1 MSTFPRLLLIDDDAD
16 DRALAR
22 LLLKEAFPTLEVEEV
37 AGATAFSRA
46 LVRDTFG
53 LVICELELSWADGL
67 GVISTLRETA
77 PRCPIVVLTGCRDQR
92 RATNALQTG
101 ADMVVEKGSRG
112 FLELAEAVKNAL
124 FRANQRRSRE
134 AHDTPYRR
142 LVEAFPIGVFT
153 ATRDGEIL
161 EANPALATIL
171 GFPTPESLTQ
181 RNLQGLFVNSAEAER
196 WRTQVDASGGAAE
209 IEAIL
214 HRDDG
219 GTVWARLA
227 AWVVE
232 HPPSDLV
239 QLQGMIEDISDQK
252 RAQQELTRRNDA
264 LTRSCSEL
272 EQFASVVS
280 HDLREPLHLMDR
292 YGRLLTEKYAEV
304 LNTKGKRYLEHI
316 VHGADRMQRMID
328 AILELS
334 RVETRG
340 SQFAPVDFEA
350 VVQEARANLEHTI
363 SSAGAQITQDLLPTL
378 VADETQIVQ
387 LFQNLVGNAIKFRG
401 DDPPE
406 VHVSA
411 RERPED
417 WLFSVRDNGIGIDA
431 SGVERIFEIF
441 QRLHTE
447 EEYQGMGIGLTLCQ
461 RIVERHGGK
470 IWAESRP
477 GNGTTLYF
485 TIPKQI
491 GQWP

>member
-1 MSTFPRLLLIDDDAD
+1 MSTLPRLLLIDDDAD
-16 DRALAR
+16 DRALAC
-22 LLLKEAFPTLEVEEV
+22 LLLKEAFPALEVEEV
-37 AGATAFSRA
+37 EGAAAFSRA
-46 LVRDTFG
+46 LVRGTFG
-53 LVICELELSWADGL
+53 LVICELELAWADGL
-67 GVISTLRETA
+67 EVISTLRQTA
-77 PRCPIVVLTGCRDQR
+77 PRCPIVVLTRSGDQR
-92 RATNALQTG
+92 RATDAVQNG
-101 ADMVVEKGSRG
+101 ADQVVEKGSRG
-112 FLELAEAVKNAL
+112 YLQLPDAVKNAL

-134 AHDTPYRR
+134 GHDTPYRR

-181 RNLQGLFVNSAEAER
+181 RNLQELFANPAEAER
-196 WRTQVDASGGAAE
+196 WRTQIGASGGAAE
-209 IEAIL
+209 VEAVL
-214 HRDDG
+214 RRDDG

-232 HPPSDLV
+232 HPPSDLL
-239 QLQGMIEDISDQK
+239 QLQGMIQDVSDSK

-264 LTRSCSEL
+264 LSRSCSEL

-292 YGRLLTEKYAEV
+292 YGRMLADKYGDV

-340 SQFAPVDFEA
+340 NQFAPVDLEA
-350 VVQEARANLEHTI
+350 VVEEARANLEHII
-363 SSAGAQITQDLLPTL
+363 SSSGAQVTQDLLPTL
-378 VADETQIVQ
+378 AADETQMVQ
-387 LFQNLVGNAIKFRG
+387 LFQNLIGNAIKFRG
-401 DDPPE
+401 AGPPE
-406 VHVSA
+406 VHIGA
-411 RERPED
+411 RERSED
-417 WLFSVRDNGIGIDA
+417 WLFSVRDHGIGIDA
-431 SGVERIFEIF
+431 SGLERIFEIF

-447 EEYQGMGIGLTLCQ
+447 DEYQGMGIGLTLCQ

-477 GNGTTLYF
+477 GNGTTFSF